1 MGSRVAAETFP
12 PIMEKGIAGMLIR
25 FGYDIVISCV
35 QDTPLICLLSVR
47 PDRLPDVTEPEVM
60 TVTPAVPSTLYFDL
74 FGNTCRRIM
83 APAGRLHLQSTG
95 VISDSGVADAVDV
108 TAMEL
113 PVQNL
118 PDESLLYLQGS
129 RYCETDRMSQQAWD
143 LFGKLPPGWS
153 RVQAICDFVH
163 NLIAFDYL
171 EARSTRTA
179 MEAWREGKGVCRDYA
194 HLAITL
200 CRCLNIPARYVTG
213 YLPDIG
219 VPVTGPMDYAAWMEV
234 NLGGRWW
241 TFDPRN
247 NMARIGRIKVAQGR
261 DAADVPLIQSFGPHV
276 MTHFEVICDE
286 VRPAKLAG
294 G

>member
-1 MGSRVAAETFP
+1 
-12 PIMEKGIAGMLIR
+12 MLIR
-25 FGYDIVISCV
+25 FGYDISITCA

-47 PDRLPDVTEPEVM
+47 PDLLGQVVEDEVL
-60 TVTPAVPSTLYFDL
+60 TLSPSVPSTLYFDL
-74 FGNTCRRIM
+74 FGNTCRRIL
-83 APAGRLHLQSTG
+83 APTGVMRLQSMG
-95 VISDSGVADAVDV
+95 VFRDSGLPDAMDL
-108 TAMEL
+108 TAPEL
-113 PVQNL
+113 MVQSL
-118 PDESLLYLQGS
+118 PDETLIYLQGS

-143 LFGKLPPGWS
+143 MFGTLAPGWG

-163 NLIAFDYL
+163 RLIAFDYA

-234 NLGGRWW
+234 SLGGKWW

-247 NMARIGRIKVAQGR
+247 NARRIGRIKVAQGR
-261 DAADVPLIQSFGPHV
+261 DAADVPLIQSFGAHTLSSFTV
-276 MTHFEVICDE
+276 VADE
-286 VRPAKLAG
+286 VVTPG

>member
-1 MGSRVAAETFP
+1 M
-12 PIMEKGIAGMLIR
+12 MIR
-25 FGYDIVISCV
+25 FGYDIMIECA

-47 PDRLPDVTEPEVM
+47 PDRLPDVAEEEIL
-60 TVTPAVPSTLYFDL
+60 TVTPPVPSRLYFDL

-83 APAGRLHLQSTG
+83 VPAGALRLHSTG
-95 VISDSGVADAVDV
+95 LIRDSGQADAMDP
-108 TAMEL
+108 AAGEL
-113 PVQNL
+113 LVQHL
-118 PDESLLYLQGS
+118 PDETLLYLQGS
-129 RYCETDRMSQQAWD
+129 RYCETDKMSQQAWD

-163 NLIAFDYL
+163 QLVKFDYA

-234 NLGGRWW
+234 SLGGRWW

-247 NMARIGRIKVAQGR
+247 NARRIGRIKVAQGR
-261 DAADVPLIQSFGPHV
+261 DAADVPLIQSFGAHV

-286 VRPAKLAG
+286 VHVKETAG
-294 G
+294 V

>member
-1 MGSRVAAETFP
+1 
-12 PIMEKGIAGMLIR
+12 MLIR
-25 FGYDIVISCV
+25 FGCDIVITCA

-47 PDRLPDVTEPEVM
+47 PERLGDLVAPEVM
-60 TVTPAVPSTLYFDL
+60 SVMPQVPSTLYFDL

-83 APAGRLHLQSTG
+83 VPAGQMRLSSTG
-95 VISDSGVADAVDV
+95 VISDAGLPDAVD
-108 TAMEL
+108 AAAGEL
-113 PVQNL
+113 AVQHL
-118 PDESLLYLQGS
+118 PDETLLYLQGS

-143 LFGKLPPGWS
+143 LFGKLAPGWG

-163 NLIAFDYL
+163 SLIAFDYA

-234 NLGGRWW
+234 SLGGKWW

-247 NMARIGRIKVAQGR
+247 NAQRIGRIKVAQGR
-261 DAADVPLIQSFGPHV
+261 DAADVPLIQSFGPHTLLSFTV
-276 MTHFEVICDE
+276 VADE
-286 VRPAKLAG
+286 VVTAG
-294 G
+294 A

>member
-1 MGSRVAAETFP
+1 MPCVDAAR
-12 PIMEKGIAGMLIR
+12 KRWGADMLIR
-25 FGYDIVISCV
+25 FGYDISITCA

-47 PDRLPDVTEPEVM
+47 PDLLQCVVEPEVV
-60 TVTPAVPSTLYFDL
+60 TLTPAVPSTLYFDL

-83 APAGRLHLQSTG
+83 APAGILRLQSMG
-95 VISDSGVADAVDV
+95 VFRDTGVADAVDLM
-108 TAMEL
+108 AREW
-113 PVQNL
+113 PVQHL
-118 PDESLLYLQGS
+118 PDETLIYLQGS

-143 LFGKLPPGWS
+143 MFGTVPPGWG

-163 NLIAFDYL
+163 ALIQFDYL

-179 MEAWREGKGVCRDYA
+179 MEAWREGRGVCRDYA

-234 NLGGRWW
+234 SLGGKWW

-247 NMARIGRIKVAQGR
+247 NAQRIGRIKVAQGR
-261 DAADVPLIQSFGPHV
+261 DAADVPLIQSFGAHTLSSFTV
-276 MTHFEVICDE
+276 VADE
-286 VRPAKLAG
+286 VVTAG
-294 G
+294 V